1 MALSTEA
8 ESIEAIQAGIV
19 DNLSTLDEWV
29 DRYAYLVDLGKKLIR
44 HGGHLKSSEY
54 KISGCQSNVWL
65 CTESSGDRLYFS
77 VTSDSTIVAGL
88 MSLLFKVYSGQP
100 HSVQPDLPRW
110 SSRYTARLISSANS
124 VIRTM
129 DESYDVI
136 FGASAAGIAMLLAFP
151 LLISQPFADA
161 FLSHQ
166 NREAF
171 T

>member
-44 HGGHLKSSEY
+44 HGDHLKSSEY

-77 VTSDSTIVAGL
+77 GTSDSTIVAGL

-100 HSVQPDLPRW
+100 ADVIRRTPADFITQTGLVYNLTSQRSTGLAKMVEQIHR
-110 SSRYTARLISSANS
+110 SANQFCEQQ
-124 VIRTM
+124 R
-129 DESYDVI
+129 Y
-136 FGASAAGIAMLLAFP
+136 
-151 LLISQPFADA
+151 
-161 FLSHQ
+161 
-166 NREAF
+166 
-171 T
+171 